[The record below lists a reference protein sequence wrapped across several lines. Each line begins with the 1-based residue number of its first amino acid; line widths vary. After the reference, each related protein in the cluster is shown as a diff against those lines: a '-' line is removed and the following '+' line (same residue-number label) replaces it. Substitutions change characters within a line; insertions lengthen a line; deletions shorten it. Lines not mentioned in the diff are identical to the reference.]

1 MHLRHLLPAL
11 SLFAVSLAQGGVEA
25 LPASECRN
33 IPDAVG
39 RAGMAAVVLATDGH
53 HGHPLIM
60 MTGGANFPHALPGA
74 KTPAERGA
82 KVYYKDVQVTCM
94 HGGTCPSCGDTP
106 LPAGNLENPIGYA
119 AFAPSAKGM
128 VLAGG
133 CNDSGHVSTVTR
145 TGLVNGG
152 IVTEAL
158 PSLPLTT
165 AYPAF
170 AVVNDVLY
178 VMGGQEKADSTTCLD
193 RCFALDLND
202 TTKGWKELAPMPGGR
217 MLAAAGSDNGRI
229 YVVGG
234 CSLHPDAKG
243 QAERTYLADVL
254 CYDPEADTW
263 AKLPVRAPET
273 IVGAANPMP
282 AADGKLYLICGD
294 PGNFYRASLAG
305 KAPASHPGQN
315 DTVYSFTPA
324 TGKWVKEGSNSTGI
338 ATAPAV
344 MLPGFIYVI
353 SGETHPGIRTPLIST
368 LKINK

>member
-1 MHLRHLLPAL
+1 MKLSHLLSAL

-25 LPASECRN
+25 LQPLQCRN
-33 IPDAVG
+33 IPDAIG
-39 RAGMAAVVLATDGH
+39 RAGMAAVVLSANEHRD
-53 HGHPLIM
+53 HPLIM

-82 KVYYKDVQVTCM
+82 KVYYKDVQVIRV
-94 HGGTCPSCGDTP
+94 HGASPCCGDKP
-106 LPAGNLENPIGYA
+106 MPAGSLESPIGYA

-133 CNDSGHVSTVTR
+133 CNDSGHVATVTR
-145 TGLVNGG
+145 TDLVNNEL
-152 IVTEAL
+152 VTEAL

-170 AVVNDVLY
+170 AVVNNVLY
-178 VMGGQEKADSTTCLD
+178 VMGGQEKADSTACLD

-202 TTKGWKELAPMPGGR
+202 TSKGWKELAPMPGGR
-217 MLAAAGSDNGRI
+217 MLATAGVDSGRI

-243 QAERTYLADVL
+243 QAERTYLAEVL
-254 CYDPEADTW
+254 CYDPASDTW
-263 AKLPVRAPET
+263 TKLPDRAPET

-282 AADGKLYLICGD
+282 AADGKLYLVCGD
-294 PGNFYRASLAG
+294 PGNYYRASLAG
-305 KAPASHPGQN
+305 KAPATHPGQN
-315 DTVYSFTPA
+315 VTVYSFTPA
-324 TGKWVKEGSNSTGI
+324 TGKWEKEGANSTGI

-368 LKINK
+368 LHINK